1 MDQCQQSISGK
12 LLQALGEFNRG
23 DWFECHE
30 TLEDLWIG
38 SQGEIR
44 DFYQGAL
51 QLAVALHH
59 WRNGNFGGAVSLL
72 KGGAGYLRRVRPVC
86 QRVDVAGLVSAADR
100 LRDELNRLG
109 PERMAEADRSLFPRM
124 VLVAVPAGEEQ
135 VVA

>member
-1 MDQCQQSISGK
+1 MDLCEQSISGK

-38 SQGEIR
+38 SEGEIR

-59 WRNGNFGGAVSLL
+59 WRNGNWGGAMSLL

-86 QRVDVAGLVSAADR
+86 QRVDVAGLISAADR
-100 LRDELNRLG
+100 LRDELSRLG
-109 PERMAEADRSLFPRM
+109 QERMAEADRSLFPRM
-124 VLVAVPAGEEQ
+124 VLVAVPCEEGRR
-135 VVA
+135 VK